1 MPYVRVNGK
10 HTHRHKISE
19 LEFATPNM
27 KRVPIAEYLSTH
39 RKETNLHQSD
49 ILATAVTSGIFEPAN
64 AHHQFNKNLTQIKK
78 VYTTIFDGKRKSR
91 YIASEIPSAVTRG
104 AERISSSIKTLPSQ
118 NILNNTPFD
127 VQKHRRQHLQSVSAS
142 FNTAVLSQLI

>member
-1 MPYVRVNGK
+1 MPYVRVNGR
-10 HTHRHKISE
+10 HTHRQKIFE

-49 ILATAVTSGIFEPAN
+49 ILASAVTTGIFEPAN
-64 AHHQFNKNLTQIKK
+64 VHHKFNKNLTQIKK

-91 YIASEIPSAVTRG
+91 YIASEIPVAVTRG
-104 AERISSSIKTLPSQ
+104 AERISASI
-118 NILNNTPFD
+118 
-127 VQKHRRQHLQSVSAS
+127 
-142 FNTAVLSQLI
+142 